1 LLSAPRLHAIGSLL
15 AAALVAADARAE
27 PQVSAVL
34 TTGAGDVQL
43 GERRVVAFELGARA
57 DVLFLR
63 TRDGTMGVGPF
74 VGVGTEAFN
83 SLSFEGGIDW
93 LVPVLPDLPFVLSA
107 GAFDRRDEGASQRGV
122 LGELQWGAHPYSFE
136 GHYDMAFGLFLEAR
150 YALDPTREAD
160 VIGGVAI
167 DLSVLGYPFL
177 LAYQAITR

>member
-1 LLSAPRLHAIGSLL
+1 LLGS
-15 AAALVAADARAE
+15 ALVASDAVAE

-34 TTGAGDVQL
+34 TTGAGDVEL
-43 GERRVVAFELGARA
+43 GERRVVAYELGARA

-63 TRDGTMGVGPF
+63 SRDGTMGLGPF
-74 VGVGTEAFN
+74 LGVGTEAFN
-83 SLSFEGGIDW
+83 SLSLEGGVDW

-150 YALDPTREAD
+150 YALDVPREAD
-160 VIGGVAI
+160 LVGGIAI
-167 DLSVLGYPFL
+167 DLSLFGYPFL
-177 LAYQAITR
+177 LAYQAISR

>member
-1 LLSAPRLHAIGSLL
+1 
-15 AAALVAADARAE
+15 
-27 PQVSAVL
+27 
-34 TTGAGDVQL
+34 VQL